1 MTRSDVDSHR
11 REIAGAACVL
21 IAEGGLDN
29 VSMRRIATHLGS
41 TTGYISHYYA
51 GKEELLE
58 AALLSALDELT
69 VRSTP
74 PPKNLDEWVD
84 TAVAILPHDGEVL
97 RFWRV
102 LTAFQA
108 ASLSSP
114 RLSAV
119 LRSYA
124 PDREAALARLIA
136 VEAPETAPETEISAL
151 ARSILLLVSGLG
163 ITLTIT
169 PEAFSMKQQNM
180 AVRAA
185 VYALVSEL
193 ADRRSATRGPA
204 TRDEKHRTPHGELS
218 PP

>member
-1 MTRSDVDSHR
+1 MARTGTESNR
-11 REIAGAACVL
+11 REIAGAACELV
-21 IAEGGLDN
+21 ATGGLDS
-29 VSMRRIATHLGS
+29 VSMRRIAQHLGS

-51 GKEELLE
+51 DKEELLE

-74 PPKNLDEWVD
+74 PPTNLDEWVD

-108 ASLSSP
+108 ASMNSP

-119 LRSYA
+119 LSAYA
-124 PDREAALARLIA
+124 PDREAALARLLA
-136 VEAPETAPETEISAL
+136 VEAPEGTPEAEIGTL

-163 ITLTIT
+163 TTSTIT
-169 PEAFSMKQQNM
+169 PEAFSRKQQKV

-185 VYALVSEL
+185 VYALVHEL
-193 ADRRSATRGPA
+193 ADRRSAVPRVSAPQRETTDTR
-204 TRDEKHRTPHGELS
+204 TVR
-218 PP
+218 